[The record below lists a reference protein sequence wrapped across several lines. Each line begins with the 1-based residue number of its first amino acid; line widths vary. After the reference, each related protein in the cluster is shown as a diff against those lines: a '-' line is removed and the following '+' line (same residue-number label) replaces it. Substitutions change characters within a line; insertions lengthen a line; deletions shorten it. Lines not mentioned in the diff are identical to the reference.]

1 MADNIARFVGE
12 FDDGQLERRM
22 IAFADQLD
30 KLQAEFDALS
40 ASGTTAF
47 KDINQAAAKGEE
59 EIKQYN
65 KQLDETSDKTK
76 KVEQETGRFGR
87 GLKALFGN
95 LSIGGVSLND
105 LSDGLQNVKGGLS
118 DVASGSGKAAQGFG
132 VLRGGALA
140 LVAVVGAAL
149 VAAFSKFQ
157 GNLDKVRV
165 GLAQGKVALDVGI
178 TALGKWG
185 NQLIAAATGQKSLR
199 DAIQDARSET
209 AGLNAEIRRQIEL
222 EGRLEKQ
229 RIGLERQAQEQA
241 AFASLQKQ
249 EIERLNLIADNTTKS
264 FAIREAAAKKRQA
277 LSEQIGKAE
286 EKRLLTEIALT
297 ARIQGGQEQQIK
309 TARTIAQLAKENALT
324 TENLANRIAKT
335 GVSQADAFNRATEIF
350 GIIGELGDAQE
361 SLLGIQSEAFN
372 QAQSIRA
379 EQAQAAAARKKEL
392 EDASKQLQ
400 DLVNATAEARAK
412 LGDENDQI
420 QLSYSNATAEVEKL
434 KIEYTKLAKLIG
446 TGETA
451 DDINALFEPL
461 QRIADIDFEKASF
474 GQSLEVVTTGL
485 DRLLKIATDPLTGN
499 ISDLVSSQTAKPLSE
514 RLRADGLEAGKALG
528 AAVAQGAKLE
538 AARQRE
544 QGNELAKQLIGNLA
558 PDAINAFF
566 EAEQAQFELRIA
578 RQDALIAKTQERL
591 EVEKQALDEQQKLAE
606 QGFANDV
613 KGAEKRV
620 QEQERLLR
628 EGEARKIEIERRAA
642 KQRAIIAAGQQAV
655 ELTLSVAKLI
665 SAEASK
671 GLIGLVVA
679 LGGIAIIS
687 RIMAASRA
695 QAASEAGKTA
705 AYATGTEYVE
715 GAGTETS
722 DSINARL
729 SRGERVMTAK
739 DNRKLGG
746 RKLKNEDLV
755 KYALI
760 GQRFADTPLL
770 DYALSLKGRAEQYEA
785 MKLELQ
791 FDAMRTAYRDAAMAA
806 ADKQIEYWKS
816 RPIEYLDSEGNT
828 VREWSNGSGVVR
840 QVITQNENI
849 LIN

>member
-1 MADNIARFVGE
+1 MADNTARFVSE
-12 FDDGQLERRM
+12 FDDSQIERSM
-22 IAFADQLD
+22 LALADQLD

-40 ASGTTAF
+40 TSGTTAF

-65 KQLDETSDKTK
+65 KQLDETADKTK
-76 KVEQETGRFGR
+76 KAEQETGRFGR

-95 LSIGGVSLND
+95 LSVGGVSLND

-157 GNLDKVRV
+157 NNLDSVRV

-264 FAIREAAAKKRQA
+264 FAVREAAAKKRQA

-297 ARIQGGQEQQIK
+297 ARINGGQEQQIK

-335 GVSQADAFNRATEIF
+335 GVSQADAFKRATEIF

-392 EDASKQLQ
+392 EDAAKQLQ

-412 LGDENDQI
+412 FGDENDQI
-420 QLSYSNATAEVEKL
+420 QLSYANATAEVEKL

-499 ISDLVSSQTAKPLSE
+499 ISDLVSSQTAKPLAE

-578 RQDALIAKTQERL
+578 RQDALIAKNQERL
-591 EVEKQALDEQQKLAE
+591 DEAKRALDEEKKLDE
-606 QGFANDV
+606 QGLANGLKD
-613 KGAEKRV
+613 AEKKV
-620 QEQERLLR
+620 KEEERLLR

-665 SAEASK
+665 SAQAS
-671 GLIGLVVA
+671 GGLVGLVLA
-679 LGGIAIIS
+679 LGGISIIS

-722 DSINARL
+722 DSINAML

-816 RPIEYLDSEGNT
+816 RPIEYLDSDGNT

-849 LIN
+849 SIN

>member
-1 MADNIARFVGE
+1 MADNTARFISE
-12 FDDGQLERRM
+12 FDDSQIERSM
-22 IAFADQLD
+22 LALADQLD

-40 ASGTTAF
+40 TSGTTAF

-65 KQLDETSDKTK
+65 KQLDEAADKTK
-76 KVEQETGRFGR
+76 KAEQETGRFGR
-87 GLKALFGN
+87 GLKTLFGN
-95 LSIGGVSLND
+95 LSVGGVSLND

-199 DAIQDARSET
+199 DAIQDARAET

-264 FAIREAAAKKRQA
+264 FAVREAAAKKRQA

-335 GVSQADAFNRATEIF
+335 GVSQADAFKRATQIF
-350 GIIGELGDAQE
+350 GLIGELGDAQE
-361 SLLGIQSEAFN
+361 TLLGIQSEAFN

-379 EQAQAAAARKKEL
+379 EQTQAAQARKKEL
-392 EDASKQLQ
+392 EDAAKQLQ

-434 KIEYTKLAKLIG
+434 KIEYTKLSKTLG

-451 DDINALFEPL
+451 ADIEKIFEPL

-474 GQSLEVVTTGL
+474 GQSIEVLNTGL
-485 DRLLKIATDPLTGN
+485 ERLLKNATDPLTGN
-499 ISDLVSSQTAKPLSE
+499 VADLVSSQTAKPLAE

-538 AARQRE
+538 AARQKE
-544 QGNELAKQLIGNLA
+544 QGNELAKQLIGQLA

-591 EVEKQALDEQQKLAE
+591 EVEKQALDEQQRLAE

-671 GLIGLVVA
+671 GLIGLVLA

-816 RPIEYLDSEGNT
+816 RPIEYLDSNGNT

-840 QVITQNENI
+840 QIIYKAE
-849 LIN
+849 